1 MPPPR
6 SFLSFSF
13 SFFFSF
19 SSRYPCGQNAPL
31 VLPRSGGGA
40 DGSKSYYVN
49 HRAAA
54 SIYRAHMA
62 EFLGPKLQFHQ
73 ERKWPNAARDGGEG
87 TMLSFME
94 TLGNKQFKATL
105 RHTAPHLPVYKAF
118 FTDGAVSMDPA
129 I

>member
-1 MPPPR
+1 M
-6 SFLSFSF
+6 
-13 SFFFSF
+13 
-19 SSRYPCGQNAPL
+19 
-31 VLPRSGGGA
+31 LPRSGGGGP
-40 DGSKSYYVN
+40 DESKSYYVN

-87 TMLSFME
+87 AMLSFME
-94 TLGNKQFKATL
+94 TIGNKQFKATL

-118 FTDGAVSMDPA
+118 FTDGAVSVDPA